1 MDLTPGWLKREAR
14 KGLATQRRPTPPA
27 KEPPDMTDDAEVL
40 AELRVEPNWPRT
52 GLDPWAAQAAAKGK
66 LQAAYVAAWALTEPA
81 LRTSS
86 HSSVN
91 ILAAHVP
98 VSDYSALPN
107 VLNLFYTH
115 LRDELRKVLDLP
127 IDLWSRDDD

>member
-1 MDLTPGWLKREAR
+1 MARATPTAEGYTL
-14 KGLATQRRPTPPA
+14 G
-27 KEPPDMTDDAEVL
+27 MTDDAELL

-66 LQAAYVAAWALTEPA
+66 LQAAYVAAWALTKPA

-86 HSSVN
+86 NSSVD

-98 VSDYSALPN
+98 ISDYSNLPN
-107 VLNLFYTH
+107 VLNVFYTH
-115 LRDELRKVLDLP
+115 LRAELRRALDLP
-127 IDLWSRDDD
+127 IDLTPHGDD